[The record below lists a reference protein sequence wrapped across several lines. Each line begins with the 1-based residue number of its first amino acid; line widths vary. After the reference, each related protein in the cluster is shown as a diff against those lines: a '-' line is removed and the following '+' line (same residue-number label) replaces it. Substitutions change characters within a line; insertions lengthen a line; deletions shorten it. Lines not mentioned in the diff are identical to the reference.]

1 VVFVTHDVGEAVEL
15 SDRILV
21 FAKGGRLADDIKL
34 TLPFPR
40 DVADADV
47 AVKKA
52 EVFKTFE
59 DIGALAV
66 S

>member
-1 VVFVTHDVGEAVEL
+1 M
-15 SDRILV
+15 